1 MKKNYENPTFE
12 LQLIEVI
19 ETNDTTTS
27 LVNTPGVGNDLNDVL
42 PF

>member
-19 ETNDTTTS
+19 ETSDGGSNITQ
-27 LVNTPGVGNDLNDVL
+27 PGFEDNLGGDL
-42 PF
+42 

>member
-19 ETNDTTTS
+19 ETSDGSNI
-27 LVNTPGVGNDLNDVL
+27 NQPGVEDEIPGII
-42 PF
+42 